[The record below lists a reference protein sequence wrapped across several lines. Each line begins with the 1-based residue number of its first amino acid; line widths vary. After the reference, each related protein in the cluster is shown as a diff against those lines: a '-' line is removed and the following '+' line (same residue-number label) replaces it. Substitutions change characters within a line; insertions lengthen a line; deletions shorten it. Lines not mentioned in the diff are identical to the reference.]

1 LGRLDFGFIKIIKRK
16 IQAFVV
22 GNILKHVK
30 SIVIISIAIIA
41 VIGATEHLMDYN
53 DDFGFKT
60 PPYPEQLTIWKVEFL
75 PENTARLII
84 INIGNG
90 EVTINNV
97 QVNGIN
103 GTFEPITLLKHNGN
117 DDFRVTLQNETFILG
132 RSYEFVATT
141 TKGSH
146 FSYKATYNQTS

>member
-1 LGRLDFGFIKIIKRK
+1 MNFGFIKIIKRK

-22 GNILKHVK
+22 GNILKHIK
-30 SIVIISIAIIA
+30 SIVVISIAIIT

-53 DDFGFKT
+53 DFGFKT
-60 PPYPEQLTIWKVEFL
+60 PPFPEQLTIWKVEFL
-75 PENTARLII
+75 SGSTAKLIVM
-84 INIGNG
+84 NIGDG
-90 EVTINNV
+90 EVTIHNV

-103 GTFEPITLLKHNGN
+103 ATFEPITLLKHSGN

-132 RSYEFVATT
+132 STYEFVATT

-146 FSYKATYNQTS
+146 FGYKATYNQTS